1 MLIDCVF
8 SFDDIWEPSEKDN
21 PDMPGTYDKDPVKI
35 DITKED
41 VPPALL
47 MKGNETEISRDEEST
62 VMIQLDILR
71 GIHSDLHHV
80 SEEVMDMSSAKSM
93 TLSMEAGR
101 RQSPKK
107 MVKKNHCLMWL
118 TTLREEFLA

>member
-1 MLIDCVF
+1 MCTCLQSILF

-21 PDMPGTYDKDPVKI
+21 PEVTFEGEKDPVKI
-35 DITKED
+35 DITKEE

-47 MKGNETEISRDEEST
+47 MKMSHGESEISRDEEAT

-80 SEEVMDMSSAKSM
+80 SEDVS
-93 TLSMEAGR
+93 R
-101 RQSPKK
+101 CY
-107 MVKKNHCLMWL
+107 H
-118 TTLREEFLA
+118 

>member
-1 MLIDCVF
+1 MI

-21 PDMPGTYDKDPVKI
+21 PDITGTYDKDPVKI

-80 SEEVMDMSSAKSM
+80 SEEVGDNS
-93 TLSMEAGR
+93 
-101 RQSPKK
+101 
-107 MVKKNHCLMWL
+107 V
-118 TTLREEFLA
+118 FLIFMMG

>member
-21 PDMPGTYDKDPVKI
+21 PDIPVTYDKDPVKI

-47 MKGNETEISRDEEST
+47 MKVRLPRLGFFPENR
-62 VMIQLDILR
+62 
-71 GIHSDLHHV
+71 
-80 SEEVMDMSSAKSM
+80 
-93 TLSMEAGR
+93 
-101 RQSPKK
+101 KK
-107 MVKKNHCLMWL
+107 
-118 TTLREEFLA
+118 TLRNGQK